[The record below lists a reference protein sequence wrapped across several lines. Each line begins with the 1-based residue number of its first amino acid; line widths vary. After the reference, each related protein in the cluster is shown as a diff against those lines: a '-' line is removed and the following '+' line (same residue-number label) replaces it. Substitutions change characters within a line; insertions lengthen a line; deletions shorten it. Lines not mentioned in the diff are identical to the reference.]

1 MSSNKPKKKCTVITI
16 DAALHEELRD
26 YCAVNGMKVGFL
38 AEKAVRELL
47 AKMNATTQVASSP
60 AITE

>member
-1 MSSNKPKKKCTVITI
+1 MSNTTPKKKFTVITI
-16 DAALHEELRD
+16 EAALHEELRA
-26 YCAVNGMKVGFL
+26 YCKSNGMKVGFV